1 MTQVVCRECG
11 ARLPDNA
18 RTCMQCGTTVEDSGK
33 SIGGTPQNLEFVRP
47 AIAGG
52 LFLGL
57 LSSIPIINAANLLFG
72 AWILAGGALSAQLL
86 MKQRPKGGISY
97 GDGAFG
103 GVLSGVIGS
112 IVATL
117 MLAPS
122 KIFFSADWVAL
133 RQKTE
138 LQLNGTPDAPP
149 AMRDLFLRAVSPEI
163 SITTGLFW
171 FFLFGVFFSLFAM
184 FGGMSMVWI
193 ANRRQAKKQAG

>member
-18 RTCMQCGTTVEDSGK
+18 RTCMQCGTAVDTSGR
-33 SIGGTPQNLEFVRP
+33 SIGASPQNLDFVRP

-52 LFLGL
+52 LVLGL
-57 LSSIPIINAANLLFG
+57 LSSIPIVNAANLLFG
-72 AWILAGGALSAQLL
+72 AWILAGGALSARLL
-86 MKQRPKGGISY
+86 MKQRQTGMISF

-103 GVLSGVIGS
+103 GVLSGLVGA

-117 MLAPS
+117 MLAPQ
-122 KIFFSADWVAL
+122 KILFTADWEAL

-138 LQLNGTPDAPP
+138 LQLNSTPDAPA

-163 SITTGLFW
+163 SLTTGMFW
-171 FFLFGVFFSLFAM
+171 FFLFGIFFSLFAM
-184 FGGMSMVWI
+184 VGGMLMVWI
-193 ANRRQAKKQAG
+193 ANRRQPQSNVK

>member
-1 MTQVVCRECG
+1 
-11 ARLPDNA
+11 
-18 RTCMQCGTTVEDSGK
+18 MQCGTTVEDSGK